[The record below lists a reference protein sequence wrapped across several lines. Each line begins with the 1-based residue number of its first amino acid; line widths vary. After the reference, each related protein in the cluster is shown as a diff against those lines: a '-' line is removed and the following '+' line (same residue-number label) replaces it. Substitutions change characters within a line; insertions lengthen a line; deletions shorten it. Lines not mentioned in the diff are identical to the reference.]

1 MAVEDEKLKRFE
13 QAIFSQ
19 VEAQAASVSSELE
32 AYQARQIE
40 KAADEELEKSYA
52 LLQSRRSQL
61 HAEFSRRVTQEKL
74 SARQRLLQYRRER
87 IDTLFEEAGEAL
99 SAFAAG
105 PDYPAWIRSALA
117 PYAGL
122 LEGGELLVRQEDV
135 ALFQGLFPGAPVR
148 VDGGNRLGGF
158 AIQNRSLNQYLD
170 ETFATLLEGEKE
182 RFYEGGSL
190 GLEIGQGPSPA
201 PLKGAEDF

>member
-19 VEAQAASVSSELE
+19 VEAQAAAISSELE
-32 AYQARQIE
+32 AYKAQQIE
-40 KAADEELEKSYA
+40 KAAGEELEKSYA

-61 HAEFSRRVTQEKL
+61 RAGFSRRITQEKL
-74 SARQRLLQYRRER
+74 STRQRLLQYRQER
-87 IDTLFEEAGEAL
+87 INALFEKAGEAL

-105 PDYPAWIRSALA
+105 PDYPSWIRSAMA

-122 LEGGELLVRQEDV
+122 LEGGELLVRQEDL
-135 ALFQGLFPGAPVR
+135 ALFQELFPGTPVQ

-158 AIQNRSLNQYLD
+158 AIQNQPLNQYLD

-182 RFYEGGSL
+182 RFYQDGSL